1 MKLPPL
7 EAAFALLSFLNILSL
22 SECGFVILQEIFRM
36 DFFVF
41 VIGILLL
48 LAAVD
53 LIVGVSNDAVNFLNS
68 AIGSRVASYRT
79 IILIAIAGIVIGSV
93 FSSGIMEIARKGI
106 FYPQHF
112 TFEVILIVF
121 LAVML
126 TDIILLDVFNSLG
139 LPTSTTVS
147 IIFELLGSSLMA
159 GILFSMSKN
168 ENINDIWK
176 YINFESTN
184 SIVSGIFLSVLIAF
198 TAGALVQYFCR
209 LLFTF
214 QYEDKLNRY
223 GALYSGLGIT
233 GIVYFLLIKGLKGT
247 TLLSKEASAWI
258 GENTVLILAGL
269 FVIST
274 VVLFLIQ
281 KFAKVNP
288 LKIVVLAGTF
298 SLAMA
303 FAGNDLVNFIGVP
316 ITGLLAFQNWKA
328 SGVPANEYYM
338 DYLAGNDVVVPN
350 YLLLIAG
357 IIMGLTIWLSSKA
370 KKVTETEVSLG
381 RQDEGEERFKP
392 NMVSR
397 SIVTSSL
404 TFSKIFGIVIPSGIV
419 ERYNNSFEKKKIQEA
434 TVIQD
439 RPAFDLV
446 RAATNLVI
454 ASSIIAWA
462 TSEKLPLSTTYVTF
476 MVAMG
481 SSLADKAWGR
491 DSAVYRVAGVLSVI
505 GGWFITALIAFCVSA
520 IFALIMYKG
529 GNTATFILIFVV
541 FTYIIASQ
549 ISFSK
554 KEKKSK
560 KTKDRLKVLE
570 SEDMNTVQK
579 YQSLVSASVS
589 EIAASYKLVLEGLM
603 DGDIVRLENANKT
616 LLELEQYGY
625 NVRTNSIKYIKSLSV
640 NDKQTSQAIILSSD
654 FIQDLAQSTKFLSDE
669 ALFYVKNLHVVN
681 DKEFLK
687 DLKTLDKKMEH
698 FFNLI
703 LVSLEQ
709 TEHENLEAI
718 RNERNEVRDFIND
731 KLDFQIHSINKV
743 KPSTKEGILQTN
755 VFLQSRDIQAVLTR
769 ISKMFLKLYET
780 RMTKPNA

>member
-1 MKLPPL
+1 
-7 EAAFALLSFLNILSL
+7 
-22 SECGFVILQEIFRM
+22 M
-36 DFFVF
+36 DFFIF
-41 VIGILLL
+41 IIGVLLL
-48 LAAVD
+48 LAALD

-68 AIGSRVASYRT
+68 AIGSRVASYRA

-112 TFEVILIVF
+112 TFEVILVVF

-147 IIFELLGSSLMA
+147 IIFELLGASLMA
-159 GILFSMSKN
+159 GILFSLSKN
-168 ENINDIWK
+168 ENINEIWK

-184 SIVSGIFLSVLIAF
+184 NIVSGIFLSVLISF
-198 TAGALVQYFCR
+198 TAGAVIQFLCR

-214 QYEDKLNRY
+214 QFEEKLNRY
-223 GALYSGLGIT
+223 GAVFSGAGIT
-233 GIVYFLLIKGLKGT
+233 GIIYFLLIKGLKGT
-247 TLLSKEASAWI
+247 TLLSSETAAWLNA
-258 GENTVLILAGL
+258 NTVLILAAI
-269 FVIST
+269 FVISS
-274 VVLFLIQ
+274 VLLFIIQ
-281 KFAKVNP
+281 KAINYNP
-288 LKIVVLAGTF
+288 LKVVVLAGTF

-316 ITGLLAFQNWKA
+316 ITGLLAYQNWSA
-328 SGVPANEYYM
+328 SGVPAGEYYM
-338 DYLAGNDVVVPN
+338 DYLAGNDVIVPN
-350 YLLLIAG
+350 YLLLTAG
-357 IIMGLTIWLSSKA
+357 VIMGLTIWLSAKA

-392 NMVSR
+392 NMISR
-397 SIVTSSL
+397 SIVNSTI
-404 TFSKIFGIVIPSGIV
+404 TFSKIFGIIVPSNITR
-419 ERYNNSFEKKKIQEA
+419 RYNTSFEKKKLQEA
-434 TVIQD
+434 TVTTET
-439 RPAFDLV
+439 PAFDLV

-505 GGWFITALIAFCVSA
+505 GGWFITALIAFSVSA
-520 IFALIMYKG
+520 LFAFIIYKG
-529 GNTATFILIFVV
+529 GETATYILIAVV
-541 FTYIIASQ
+541 LSYIVISQ
-549 ISFSK
+549 INFSK
-554 KEKKSK
+554 KEKKSQQ
-560 KTKDRLKVLE
+560 TKDRLKILDNQ
-570 SEDMNTVQK
+570 DMNTVQK
-579 YQSLVSASVS
+579 YQSLVSATVS
-589 EIAASYKLVLEGLM
+589 EIAANYKMIIQGLIS
-603 DGDIVRLENANKT
+603 GDIVKLQEANKS
-616 LLELEQYGY
+616 LVDLEEHGY
-625 NVRTNSIKYIKSLSV
+625 NVRTKSIKYIKSLTV
-640 NDKQTSQAIILSSD
+640 NDKQTSQAIVLSSD

-669 ALFYVKNLHVVN
+669 ALFYIKNLHIIS
-681 DKEFLK
+681 DKEFK
-687 DLKTLDKKMEH
+687 NDLKVLDSKMEE

-709 TEHENLEAI
+709 TEHEDLENI
-718 RNERNEVRDFIND
+718 RKERDEVRAFIND
-731 KLDFQIHSINKV
+731 RLDFQIHNINKA

-769 ISKMFLKLYET
+769 ISKMFLKLYDK
-780 RMTKPNA
+780 RMPKPEA